1 MSMAD
6 DPWTLTPQAPAG
18 LPAIPVAAPAAV
30 SHADDGPAPEPEPTP
45 EIVPE
50 PASEPEPVPVPAV
63 ADAGPVGETTE
74 RMEPVAA
81 PGPVEAGGTAAL
93 ADVSD
98 PADDADG
105 TTAVRT
111 AGRVR
116 PDRRLAVGIVAA
128 ALLACACAGGVAAVR
143 AHMRSSA
150 LESARASCSQAVTAR
165 DRTWRSLASV
175 LEGKDTA
182 TAKKLKAVDLEK
194 SDSGLPAR
202 LRTMLDA
209 ASKATRPA
217 LSCSA
222 GDTDVLDA
230 TRARADGQRAT
241 WERERGDIDALVS
254 SMLASRS
261 ARALTDAK
269 GAYSK
274 SAATGRSLLAS
285 ARGKVADASTLTALE
300 HALDAKPGT
309 TAESLETAATA
320 IDRAAAA
327 VRASMD
333 AKAKADKAKADKA
346 EAEAQAGRSTTG
358 QDTDTDTGARAA
370 TPQWDAPQATQTP
383 RTQVPRA
390 ATPEAGSGSSGSGS
404 GSAPSWSVPAPSG
417 DGSLGDRDP
426 GL

>member
-45 EIVPE
+45 GIVPE
-50 PASEPEPVPVPAV
+50 PASEPEPVPVGVTAV
-63 ADAGPVGETTE
+63 

-150 LESARASCSQAVTAR
+150 LESARASCSQAVASR
-165 DRTWRSLASV
+165 DRAWDSLSSTV
-175 LEGKDTA
+175 DGKDTA
-182 TAKKLKAVDLEK
+182 TAKALKAVDLEK

-269 GAYSK
+269 GAYSAS
-274 SAATGRSLLAS
+274 SAAGRSLLAS

-300 HALDAKPGT
+300 HALDAEPGT
-309 TAESLETAATA
+309 TAESLGTAATA
-320 IDRAAAA
+320 IDRAAVA

-333 AKAKADKAKADKA
+333 AKTKADKAKADKA

-358 QDTDTDTGARAA
+358 QDTGARAA
-370 TPQWDAPQATQTP
+370 MPQWDAPQATQTP
-383 RTQVPRA
+383 RTQAPLA
-390 ATPEAGSGSSGSGS
+390 ATPDTGSGSSDS
-404 GSAPSWSVPAPSG
+404 GSAPSWSVPAPSS

>member
-18 LPAIPVAAPAAV
+18 LPDIPVAAPAALNP
-30 SHADDGPAPEPEPTP
+30 ADEPAPTPEPTP
-45 EIVPE
+45 EAVPE
-50 PASEPEPVPVPAV
+50 PASEPEPVPV
-63 ADAGPVGETTE
+63 GETTV
-74 RMEPVAA
+74 RMEPVAT
-81 PGPVEAGGTAAL
+81 PGPVEAVGTAAL
-93 ADVSD
+93 ADVAD

-150 LESARASCSQAVTAR
+150 LESARASCSQAVASR

-182 TAKKLKAVDLEK
+182 TAKKLKAADLEK

-202 LRTMLDA
+202 LRTALDT
-209 ASKATRPA
+209 ASKGGSHTA
-217 LSCSA
+217 LSCDASEPSA
-222 GDTDVLDA
+222 LDA

-241 WERERGDIDALVS
+241 WERERGDIDSLVS

-333 AKAKADKAKADKA
+333 AKTKADKAKADKA

-358 QDTDTDTGARAA
+358 QDTGARAA

-383 RTQVPRA
+383 RTQAPLA

-404 GSAPSWSVPAPSG
+404 GSAPSWSVPAPSS

>member
-30 SHADDGPAPEPEPTP
+30 SHADDGPAPEPEPEPTP

-74 RMEPVAA
+74 RMEPVAT
-81 PGPVEAGGTAAL
+81 PGPVEAVGTAAL
-93 ADVSD
+93 ADAAD

-150 LESARASCSQAVTAR
+150 LESARASCSQAVASR

-230 TRARADGQRAT
+230 TRARADGQRAA

-300 HALDAKPGT
+300 HALDAEPGT
-309 TAESLETAATA
+309 TAESLGTAATA

-333 AKAKADKAKADKA
+333 AKTKADKAKADKA

-358 QDTDTDTGARAA
+358 QDTGARAA

-383 RTQVPRA
+383 RTQAPRA

-404 GSAPSWSVPAPSG
+404 ESAPSWSVPAPSS